1 MVREAEMRRLWE
13 VVKHEFHEVLPP
25 MIFFLI
31 AFHIVIL
38 DRIPTLRQY
47 GLPLSSLLALV
58 RNQ

>member
-25 MIFFLI
+25 MIFLLI

-38 DRIPTLRQY
+38 DRILNLRQY
-47 GLPLSSLLALV
+47 GLPSPRSS
-58 RNQ
+58 RP